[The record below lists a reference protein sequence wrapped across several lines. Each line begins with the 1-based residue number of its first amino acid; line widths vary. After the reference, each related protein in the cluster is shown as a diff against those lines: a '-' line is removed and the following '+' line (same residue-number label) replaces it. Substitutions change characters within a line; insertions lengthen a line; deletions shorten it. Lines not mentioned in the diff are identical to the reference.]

1 MWLSVARRSI
11 VAALLPLAAS
21 TACGRPA
28 AVASPTPC
36 APTAAVPNT
45 TPRARTAAAAP
56 SEPFT
61 AVVRER
67 EARLTFPLP
76 DQAEWAWQQATTPDD
91 QLEYG
96 WTAEV
101 ENRGRRY
108 EFGFLLFKNPRL
120 GPGRGDLAALLA
132 AGQHSV
138 AVRDGGSATV
148 ASEERVRVEPGPSR
162 LVVVV
167 DDPRTL
173 QLLFSGRP
181 ASATFVVQLPGQP
194 VVTREVPVRYA
205 P

>member
-21 TACGRPA
+21 TARGQPA
-28 AVASPTPC
+28 AVASPTP
-36 APTAAVPNT
+36 
-45 TPRARTAAAAP
+45 RARIAAAAP

-76 DQAEWAWQQATTPDD
+76 DQAEWAWHQATTPDD

-96 WTAEV
+96 WTAAV

-108 EFGFLLFKNPRL
+108 EFGILLFKNPRL

-132 AGQHSV
+132 AAQHSV
-138 AVRDGGSATV
+138 AVREGERATV